1 MSWNYNTSLNRV
13 ETHLEGMGE
22 IEVEKL
28 VRDADLHNLLS
39 ETCCRDIY
47 GAHVYLDIPNFAD
60 LATMT
65 TEGEDCR
72 HTSPNAGRKSSEAS
86 LLLPVLGLL
95 AKPQAAASPPQAP
108 VAAAGRRHPVSPRSV
123 AVSRSS

>member
-1 MSWNYNTSLNRV
+1 MSWSYQTSLSRV
-13 ETHLEGMGE
+13 ETHLQGMGE

-39 ETCCRDIY
+39 ETCCRNIY

-65 TEGEDCR
+65 AEGEDYR
-72 HTSPNAGRKSSEAS
+72 RVIQALHIYERE
-86 LLLPVLGLL
+86 L
-95 AKPQAAASPPQAP
+95 ARIVEDENIFDGVRIPAADIPARPT
-108 VAAAGRRHPVSPRSV
+108 V
-123 AVSRSS
+123 

>member
-1 MSWNYNTSLNRV
+1 MSWSYQTSLSRV
-13 ETHLEGMGE
+13 ETHLQGMGE

-39 ETCCRDIY
+39 ETCCRNIY

-65 TEGEDCR
+65 AEGAWTSSGSCSSMNWPNGCR
-72 HTSPNAGRKSSEAS
+72 AGWPSFFISVSESSN
-86 LLLPVLGLL
+86 
-95 AKPQAAASPPQAP
+95 QM
-108 VAAAGRRHPVSPRSV
+108 
-123 AVSRSS
+123 